1 VQDLRRYDITRLE
14 AGVVQVELEDP
25 SGATHVVEVASG
37 QFEPA
42 EHGVVLGRVFV
53 PWHRVGRYW
62 WELGTREIAPVGERP
77 PLARVRVVLDDGTPE
92 GETYIVAGDHFET
105 GPYAVTVVLE
115 DRVDLEKGV
124 VVLRK
129 LCVPW
134 RHVVEFERLRIN
146 VAAVLHE
153 GESVP
158 ERPDGA

>member
-1 VQDLRRYDITRLE
+1 M
-14 AGVVQVELEDP
+14 ELDDP
-25 SGATHVVEVASG
+25 SGEIHVVEVASG
-37 QFEPA
+37 LFEPA
-42 EHGVVLGRVFV
+42 EHGVALGRIFV
-53 PWHRVGRYW
+53 PWHRVRRYW
-62 WELGTREIAPVGERP
+62 WDLGTREAPLAGERP

-92 GETYIVAGDHFET
+92 GETHVVQGDRFET

-115 DRVDLEKGV
+115 DLVDVEKGI

-134 RHVVEFERLRIN
+134 KHVVEFERLRIN

-153 GESVP
+153 DEPVP